1 MNKCSEYKYISFNRG
16 ILDNLIDAVY
26 VILLNG
32 SKRSKFVYQQ
42 IYDYKLSKN
51 NFIQINESFKN
62 CYNNTMCKQTVGHHL
77 INNNINILKH
87 ANEKNYNNI
96 LVFEDDFIL
105 DPKIKNKKIIKNLED
120 FINNNNFNLY
130 FLGVI
135 PILFN
140 SVSINHIKLSYYKC
154 THSVIYSKSA
164 RNVIIKTYEKNSC
177 LLGDHWDG
185 PYFQNLPKK
194 YMYKSPLCFQNFPQ
208 TENRKNWDNLLY
220 FPFVENFVLKIF
232 ELENRNVKKI
242 KRGFENI
249 YLIIYSIHLLVIIL
263 FIYFIYIIFK
273 KYIFYNK
280 VKINL

>member
-26 VILLNG
+26 IILLKG
-32 SKRSKFVYQQ
+32 SKRTKFVYQQ

-135 PILFN
+135 PIMFN
-140 SVSINHIKLSYYKC
+140 SVSINHMKLSYFLC

-164 RNVIIKTYEKNSC
+164 RNLLIKMYEKNSC
-177 LLGDHWDG
+177 LLGAQLDG
-185 PYFQNLPKK
+185 PYFQNLPNK

-208 TENRKNWDNLLY
+208 TENRKTWDNLY
-220 FPFVENFVLKIF
+220 KNFVLKIF
-232 ELENRNVKKI
+232 ELEKRNVKKI

-249 YLIIYSIHLLVIIL
+249 YLIIYSIHLLIIIL